1 MLPSLCVRLST
12 TALSDACT
20 APPPLRLPPFFFK
33 LLSIFK
39 LFLKILDPSPKVA
52 DDTQSLEPSSQEPAH
67 IENASHNRV
76 KWKRLASSKRSGV
89 TITELDDGDISI
101 AGSNN
106 HDEGSKPTTKKP
118 CIRSLGSGLL
128 VVEETAGPV
137 MQACGLP

>member
-1 MLPSLCVRLST
+1 M
-12 TALSDACT
+12 
-20 APPPLRLPPFFFK
+20 
-33 LLSIFK
+33 
-39 LFLKILDPSPKVA
+39 KILDPSPKVA